1 MKKIRY
7 YYNTQTLRYE
17 KYETPWQIKVLRFV
31 GFLSAALVFAFIIMA
46 LAYTY
51 LDSPKE
57 KALKREIAMLR
68 LQYRELNSQISQLQA
83 VAHDLQQRDDQIYRV
98 IFEAEPIS
106 ASVRQAGSGGVN
118 RYRDLLNYDNGELVV
133 ATAQKLDQLRKQ
145 LYIQSKSYDEIAA
158 LMEQREE
165 VLASIPAI
173 QPISNKNLKHI
184 ASGFGMRIDP
194 IYKIP
199 KMHEGIDFT
208 APVGTPVYATGDAVV
223 HEVEYSRSGYGNHV
237 ILSHKIG
244 YKTLYAHLSRIVVRR
259 GQQVKRGDL
268 LGYVGSSGKST
279 APHLHY
285 EVWKNNVKLDP
296 INFFFN
302 DLTPE
307 QYEELLK
314 LANQSNQSFD

>member
-17 KYETPWQIKVLRFV
+17 KYETPWQVKLLRFA
-31 GFLSAALVFAFIIMA
+31 GFISAALVFAFIIIA
-46 LAYTY
+46 AAYTY

-57 KALKREIAMLR
+57 KALKREITMLR
-68 LQYRELNSQISQLQA
+68 LQYRELNSQLSQLQA
-83 VAHDLQQRDDQIYRV
+83 VASDLQQRDDDIYRV
-98 IFEAEPIS
+98 IFEAEPIP
-106 ASVRQAGSGGVN
+106 ASVRQAGSGGAS
-118 RYRDLLNYDNGELVV
+118 RYRELANYENGELVIV
-133 ATAQKLDQLRKQ
+133 TAQKLDQLRKQ
-145 LYIQSKSYDEIAA
+145 LYIQSKSYDELSRLIA
-158 LMEQREE
+158 QREE

-173 QPISNKNLKHI
+173 QPVSNKNLKHI

-208 APVGTPVYATGDAVV
+208 APIGTPVYATGDAVV
-223 HEVEYSRSGYGNHV
+223 HEVEYGRSGYGNHI
-237 ILSHKIG
+237 ILSHKSG
-244 YKTLYAHLSRIVVRR
+244 YKTLYAHLNRIVVRR

-268 LGYVGSSGKST
+268 IGHVGSSGKST

-285 EVWKNNVKLDP
+285 EVWKNDVKLDP

-307 QYEELLK
+307 QYEELLR
-314 LANQSNQSFD
+314 LAHQSNQSFD